1 MEQNHSTTSDP
12 VSRIPS
18 EEEFAKLVSV
28 GKPSVIGIYV
38 SLLVEGFI
46 AYKKAV
52 WGLELNWEGEVVRR
66 GFFWVIFESIRVIL
80 FRLAAISVST
90 FMVVLTTLLIALS
103 PAISL
108 IHLPFLLVTIRR
120 KQKEADAEAATTD
133 ADLREKV
140 DSAMRDS
147 V

>member
-18 EEEFAKLVSV
+18 EEEFAKLASV

-52 WGLELNWEGEVVRR
+52 WGLELNWEGEIVRR

-80 FRLAAISVST
+80 FRLAAICVST
-90 FMVVLTTLLIALS
+90 FMVVLTTFLIALS

-120 KQKEADAEAATTD
+120 KQKQADAEAATTD

>member
-18 EEEFAKLVSV
+18 EEEFAELVRV